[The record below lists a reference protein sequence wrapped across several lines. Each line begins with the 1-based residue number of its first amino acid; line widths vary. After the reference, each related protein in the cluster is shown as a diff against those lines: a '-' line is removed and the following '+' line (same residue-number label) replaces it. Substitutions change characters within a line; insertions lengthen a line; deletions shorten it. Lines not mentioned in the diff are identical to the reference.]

1 MSTTQRKRESITQE
15 QIKEAQNVMK
25 NLPAK
30 QSSAVS
36 TREAVQAMRKE
47 IVALRSRG
55 YDFSEI
61 AAHLADCG
69 ISISAAT
76 LKTYLR
82 APAKK
87 KKAAG
92 DGGGDVEHH
101 GTQMQILET
110 QLSDVQIGDGNRD

>member
-1 MSTTQRKRESITQE
+1 MSTTQRKRESITQDQIE
-15 QIKEAQNVMK
+15 QAKRMMK

-36 TREAVQAMRKE
+36 KQEAVQAMRKE

-55 YDFSEI
+55 YDFDEI
-61 AAHLADCG
+61 AAQLADCG

-82 APAKK
+82 TPTKK
-87 KKAAG
+87 KKEDEA
-92 DGGGDVEHH
+92 
-101 GTQMQILET
+101 QMKQPEIK
-110 QLSDVQIGDGNRD
+110 